1 MGSQSD
7 ATECTRTHTI
17 YKEESNH
24 LTSMFA
30 FPPVS
35 KLLSHE
41 ATTQSSCLV
50 SFQNILCMYKQILMW
65 IFVYMHKYSKK
76 LYNAPFYPN
85 GTAWNGFPACF
96 YSLSSET
103 LCVLRQAGGCYHF
116 TQFGHKLFFIFFFSK
131 SFWFFKILIY
141 LFRGHKIY
149 YKESLMTI

>member
-1 MGSQSD
+1 MENPTDTGLEGYSPWGYSQMQLR
-7 ATECTRTHTI
+7 AHAHTQVI
-17 YKEESNH
+17 KKKSNH
-24 LTSMFA
+24 LTSIFS

-35 KLLSHE
+35 KLLSLE

-50 SFQNILCMYKQILMW
+50 SFQNILCMHKQIFTW

-116 TQFGHKLFFIFFFSK
+116 TQFGHKLFFILFF
-131 SFWFFKILIY
+131 L
-141 LFRGHKIY
+141 
-149 YKESLMTI
+149 